1 MEGQRALAMHQ
12 TFVNLCSKDDKV
24 LLVCNDIMASNK
36 LQNFHFW
43 GNYPFKPFPSMPFV
57 EISDVWLIY
66 VTDVVSTILRDL
78 HKELSALRVSL
89 ENVTVMSTAS
99 NMSQVMWRVMQLM
112 HHTLNNCI
120 FIWKQHHVIS
130 VFSSV
135 CSCSRQCHSLI
146 ILKAL
151 RCCIALS
158 CRPAQTG
165 QLKGFLS
172 LAFTH
177 MWDLWREASSMS
189 SKSDPTA
196 AACMAGRA
204 TPDTYEYQR

>member
-1 MEGQRALAMHQ
+1 
-12 TFVNLCSKDDKV
+12 
-24 LLVCNDIMASNK
+24 
-36 LQNFHFW
+36 
-43 GNYPFKPFPSMPFV
+43 MPLYSPHPV

-66 VTDVVSTILRDL
+66 ITDTGSTRLRDL

-99 NMSQVMWRVMQLM
+99 NMSQVMWRVMHFSSVLTIM
-112 HHTLNNCI
+112 HHNSNFCI
-120 FIWKQHHVIS
+120 FLSNCSLFCCH
-130 VFSSV
+130 FV
-135 CSCSRQCHSLI
+135 CSCSRLCHSLI

-158 CRPAQTG
+158 CLLARSG

-172 LAFTH
+172 LVFTP
-177 MWDLWREASSMS
+177 MWDLWREATSTS

-196 AACMAGRA
+196 AACTAGRA
-204 TPDTYEYQR
+204 TPGTYECQR

>member
-1 MEGQRALAMHQ
+1 MHVISQVTAL
-12 TFVNLCSKDDKV
+12 
-24 LLVCNDIMASNK
+24 
-36 LQNFHFW
+36 
-43 GNYPFKPFPSMPFV
+43 KPLSSMRFV

-66 VTDVVSTILRDL
+66 VTDAGITRLRDL

-99 NMSQVMWRVMQLM
+99 NMSQVMWRVIQFM

-120 FIWKQHHVIS
+120 FLSNILRWHHKCS
-130 VFSSV
+130 LFCCLSV
-135 CSCSRQCHSLI
+135 CSCSRLCHSLI

-165 QLKGFLS
+165 QLKVFLS

-177 MWDLWREASSMS
+177 MWDL
-189 SKSDPTA
+189 
-196 AACMAGRA
+196 
-204 TPDTYEYQR
+204 